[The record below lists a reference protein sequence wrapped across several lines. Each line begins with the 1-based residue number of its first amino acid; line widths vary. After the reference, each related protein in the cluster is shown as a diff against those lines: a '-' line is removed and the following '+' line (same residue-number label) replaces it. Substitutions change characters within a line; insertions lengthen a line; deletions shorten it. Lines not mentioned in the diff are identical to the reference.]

1 MALSKAAAE
10 ALTQR
15 LTAKTSPASEELPIL
30 ETGDHLTRHEF
41 ERRYNLTPEKVK
53 AELIEGV
60 VYMASPVRHK
70 HHGKP
75 HSRIIGWL
83 FNYILETPG
92 VDLSDNA
99 TLRLDADNEPQPD
112 VLLFIEEEA
121 GGNVRVTED
130 DLLEGSP
137 ELIVEIAA
145 SSASIDL
152 HRKLHVYRR
161 NGAQE
166 YIVWRRKD
174 NELDWFQLQEGQY
187 VCLQPDNKGVIRS
200 HVFPG
205 LHLNVPALLAG
216 EMKKVQ
222 TELQRGLS
230 SKAHAAFVK
239 QLAKQISAKKAKS

>member
-1 MALSKAAAE
+1 MALPKAEAE

-15 LTAKTSPASEELPIL
+15 LKAASTSAPWPLL
-30 ETGDHLTRHEF
+30 ETGDHLTRQEF
-41 ERRYNLTPEKVK
+41 ERLYNLTPEKVK

-75 HSRIIGWL
+75 HSRIITWL
-83 FNYILETPG
+83 GNYCTDTPG
-92 VDLSDNA
+92 TDYSDNA

-112 VLLFIEEEA
+112 AMLFIEEEA
-121 GGNVRVTED
+121 GGNVRGTED

-137 ELIVEIAA
+137 ELLVEVAA

-161 NGAQE
+161 NGVQE
-166 YIVWRRKD
+166 YTVWRRKE

-187 VCLQPDNKGVIRS
+187 VRLQPDDNGVIRS
-200 HVFPG
+200 RVFPG

-222 TELQRGLS
+222 AELRRGLA

-239 QLAKQISAKKAKS
+239 RLAAAGKHGKAH

>member
-1 MALSKAAAE
+1 MALSKAAAD
-10 ALTQR
+10 ALTRR
-15 LTAKTSPASEELPIL
+15 LATRTSLAPEELPIL

-75 HSRIIGWL
+75 HRQIITWL
-83 FNYILETPG
+83 GNYCDATPG
-92 VDLSDNA
+92 TDCSDNA

-187 VCLQPDNKGVIRS
+187 VHIQPDAKGVIRS
-200 HVFPG
+200 RVFPG

-222 TELQRGLS
+222 AELQRGLS
-230 SKAHAAFVK
+230 SKAHAAFAK
-239 QLAKQISAKKAKS
+239 QLAKQTSAKKARP

>member
-1 MALSKAAAE
+1 MALSKAEAE
-10 ALTQR
+10 ALTRR
-15 LTAKTSPASEELPIL
+15 LAAKPAPASDPLPLL

-41 ERRYNLTPEKVK
+41 ERLYNLTPEKVK

-75 HSRIIGWL
+75 HRQITTLLG
-83 FNYILETPG
+83 NYCDATPG
-92 VDLSDNA
+92 TDCSDNA
-99 TLRLDADNEPQPD
+99 TLRLDADNVPQPD
-112 VLLFIEEEA
+112 VQLFIEESA
-121 GGNVRVTED
+121 GGNVRSTED

-137 ELIVEIAA
+137 ELIVEVAG
-145 SSASIDL
+145 SSAAIDL

-161 NGAQE
+161 NGTQE
-166 YIVWRRKD
+166 YIVWRRKE

-187 VCLQPDNKGVIRS
+187 VRLQPDAKGVIRS
-200 HVFPG
+200 RVFPG

-222 TELQRGLS
+222 AALRRGLS

-239 QLAKQISAKKAKS
+239 RLAKNISAQKAKS

>member
-15 LTAKTSPASEELPIL
+15 LAAKTSPAPEGLPLL

-70 HHGKP
+70 HHGNP
-75 HSRIIGWL
+75 HRQIITWL
-83 FNYILETPG
+83 GNYCDATPG
-92 VDLSDNA
+92 TDCSDNA

-112 VLLFIEEEA
+112 VQLFIEESA
-121 GGNVRVTED
+121 GGNVRITED

-145 SSASIDL
+145 SSASIVL

-166 YIVWRRKD
+166 YIVWHRKD

-187 VCLQPDNKGVIRS
+187 VHLQPDAKGIIRS
-200 HVFPG
+200 RVFPG

-222 TELQRGLS
+222 AELQRGLS
-230 SKAHAAFVK
+230 SKAHATFVK
-239 QLAKQISAKKAKS
+239 SLAGKASARKSES

>member
-1 MALSKAAAE
+1 MALSKAEAE

-15 LTAKTSPASEELPIL
+15 LGAKTAPRPDSLPLL
-30 ETGDHLTRHEF
+30 ETGDHLTRDEF
-41 ERRYNLTPEKVK
+41 ERLYNLTPEKVK

-75 HSRIIGWL
+75 HRQIITWL
-83 FNYILETPG
+83 GNYCDATPG
-92 VDLSDNA
+92 TDCSDNA

-112 VLLFIEEEA
+112 ATLFIEQEA

-137 ELIVEIAA
+137 ELIVEVAA

-152 HRKLHVYRR
+152 HQKLHVYRR

-166 YIVWRRKD
+166 YVVWRRKD
-174 NELDWFQLQEGQY
+174 NDLDWFQLQEGQY
-187 VCLQPDNKGVIRS
+187 VRLQPDAKGVIRS
-200 HVFPG
+200 RVFPG
-205 LHLNVPALLAG
+205 LHLHVPALLAG

-222 TELQRGLS
+222 AELRRGLS

-239 QLAKQISAKKAKS
+239 RLAQKISAKKAKS

>member
-10 ALTQR
+10 ALTRR
-15 LTAKTSPASEELPIL
+15 LATRTSLASEELPIL

-75 HSRIIGWL
+75 HRQIITWL
-83 FNYILETPG
+83 GNYCDATPG
-92 VDLSDNA
+92 TDCSDNA

-174 NELDWFQLQEGQY
+174 NELDWLQLQEGQY
-187 VCLQPDNKGVIRS
+187 VHIQPDAKGVIRS
-200 HVFPG
+200 RVFPG

-222 TELQRGLS
+222 AELQRGLS
-230 SKAHAAFVK
+230 SKAHTAFVK
-239 QLAKQISAKKAKS
+239 QLAKQTSAQKARP